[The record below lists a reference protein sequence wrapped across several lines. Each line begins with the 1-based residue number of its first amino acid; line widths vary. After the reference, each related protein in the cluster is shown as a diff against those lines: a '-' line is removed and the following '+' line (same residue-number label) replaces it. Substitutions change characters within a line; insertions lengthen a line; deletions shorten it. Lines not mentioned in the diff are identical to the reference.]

1 MADFPRIKWL
11 NIDGQQVPFTEPQ
24 HFTGN
29 GDETVRTGKDNPLPV
44 ANYTKKGN
52 IWLPV
57 SEENPVP
64 TQVTGSN
71 VEDGIP
77 VKQMSVPIKVKDVNA
92 DSTSEV
98 APGGVKVIEVRPP
111 KGVVW
116 RTPLVWVWARAIT
129 DGTEG
134 TQVIELFHGINSF
147 HYLVLRAVSDYPDNC
162 RIMSNIA
169 ESATKGSLP
178 DDVTVQQNAI
188 QSLILTNDKP
198 LYVSYRN
205 DSDGTQ
211 SRAVQVRLIVTEE
224 RVSE

>member
-1 MADFPRIKWL
+1 MADYRLPMDA
-11 NIDGQQVPFTEPQ
+11 DGMKY
-24 HFTGN
+24 HG
-29 GDETVRTGKDNPLPV
+29 TVDQN
-44 ANYTKKGN
+44 
-52 IWLPV
+52 
-57 SEENPVP
+57 EENPGQFMYGLDENGNKRIIRTDEQGNVL
-64 TQVTGSN
+64 TRVTGSN

-77 VKQMSVPIKVKDVNA
+77 VKQMSVPIKVKEVNA
-92 DSTSEV
+92 DSTTAV
-98 APGGVKVIEVRPP
+98 APGGVKVVEVRPP

-134 TQVIELFHGINSF
+134 TQTIELLHGINSF
-147 HYLVLRAVSDYPDNC
+147 HYLVLRAVSEYPDNC

-169 ESATKGSLP
+169 ESATKSSLP
-178 DDVTVQQNAI
+178 NDVTVQQNAI

-205 DSDGTQ
+205 DSDGNQ
-211 SRAVQVRLIVTEE
+211 SRTVQVRLIVTEE